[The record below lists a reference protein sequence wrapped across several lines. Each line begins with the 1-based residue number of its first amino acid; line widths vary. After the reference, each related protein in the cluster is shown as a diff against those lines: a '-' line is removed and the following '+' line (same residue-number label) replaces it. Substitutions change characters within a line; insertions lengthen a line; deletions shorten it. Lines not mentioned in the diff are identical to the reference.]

1 MLELHLDDDAWWAGK
16 YMVQK
21 SKVLKKKRVKF
32 NYVNDWR
39 HATETTKERADF
51 Q

>member
-21 SKVLKKKRVKF
+21 SKVLKKK
-32 NYVNDWR
+32 
-39 HATETTKERADF
+39 KE
-51 Q
+51 